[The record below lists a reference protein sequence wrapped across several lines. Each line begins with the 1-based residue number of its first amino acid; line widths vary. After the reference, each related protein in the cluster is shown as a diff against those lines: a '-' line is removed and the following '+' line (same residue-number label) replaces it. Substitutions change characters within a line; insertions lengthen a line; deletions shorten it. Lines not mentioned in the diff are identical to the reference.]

1 MALNPFFLQG
11 SPGEQRLV
19 QELINEQ
26 LKMYGIEI
34 TYIPRKFVRKQTI
47 LKEIQSSRFDDNFL
61 IEAYVNTFDGY
72 SGSGDILTKFGM
84 SLKDDVSLSIS
95 KERFEDFIAPFLK
108 TMDPDEIELS
118 SRPREGDLVYFPLGQ
133 RLFEVKFVEHEKPF
147 YQLGKLYIYE
157 LQCEL
162 FEYEDEVIDT
172 TIEEIDKTIQEQGY
186 ITSLQ
191 LMSVGVGATA
201 TPTLTNGY
209 VRKVD
214 LINDGYGYK
223 STPVVSISTAPSGGI
238 NATAVA
244 ITTSKGGSY
253 SVKEILLTN
262 AGLGYT
268 VPPTLTITGG
278 GGSGA
283 AGTCIVETV
292 YSGIKTI
299 SIGNSG
305 MGYAYAPNIVFAN
318 PTDGPAIGASA
329 IVRINSNT
337 QVSEV
342 LISNAGAGFTSIPI
356 ITIDSPPLATGIGTY
371 IFNEVVVGSTSGTRA
386 RVKSWNKTNNILE
399 VSINTGEFYPGEILV
414 GSASSATYSIK
425 IHNMDLLHDKYQE
438 NDQIQ
443 QEANL
448 IVDFSESNPFGIY

>member
-11 SPGEQRLV
+11 SPGEQRLI

-26 LKMYGIEI
+26 LKIYGIEV

-108 TMDPDEIELS
+108 TMDPNEIELA
-118 SRPREGDLVYFPLGQ
+118 SRPREGDLIYFPLGQ

-157 LQCEL
+157 IQCEL

-172 TIEEIDKTIQEQGY
+172 TVEEIDKTVQEQGY

-191 LMSVGVGATA
+191 LMSVGVRATA
-201 TPTLTNGY
+201 TTSLTSGY

-262 AGLGYT
+262 TGLGYT

-278 GGSGA
+278 GGTGA
-283 AGTCIVETV
+283 AATCVIETV
-292 YSGIKTI
+292 YSGITTI

-305 MGYAYAPNIVFAN
+305 TGYAYAPNIVFTN

-337 QVSEV
+337 QVSEI
-342 LISNAGAGFTSIPI
+342 LISNAGAGFTSAPI
-356 ITIDSPPLATGIGTY
+356 ITIDAPPLITGIGTY
-371 IFNEVVVGSTSGTRA
+371 IFNEIVVGSTSGTRA

-399 VSINTGEFYPGEILV
+399 VSINNGEFYPGEILV
-414 GSASSATYSIK
+414 GSASSAIYSIK
-425 IHNMDLLHDKYQE
+425 THNMDLLYDKYQE

-443 QEANL
+443 QEADL
-448 IVDFSESNPFGIY
+448 IVDFSESNPFGRY